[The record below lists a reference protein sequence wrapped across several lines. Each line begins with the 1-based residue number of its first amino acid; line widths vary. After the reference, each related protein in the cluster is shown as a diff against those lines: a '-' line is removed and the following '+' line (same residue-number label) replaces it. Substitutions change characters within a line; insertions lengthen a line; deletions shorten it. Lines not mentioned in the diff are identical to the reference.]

1 MSVRLPACVLAL
13 LVLTAIPCAGQIIPS
28 ARVVIAPDIEDFLQQ
43 MVLEEHFSGIALA
56 VRSGEVLHA
65 NAYGRATEDRA
76 NSLHTLFHV
85 ASVTKQF
92 TAAATLQLVDQGKI
106 DLGDTVNDHLPE
118 RYRSEKW
125 AGVSVHHLL
134 SHSSGIPDYALQRDY
149 YDVVDGFCLGNTVD
163 GMLREAQESELR
175 FTPGTEYEY
184 SNIGFTLLGE
194 IIAHK
199 TGAPYHTYVEENLL
213 APMGMGSSRLH
224 MVGHEPAQHEASGH
238 RWNSELHR
246 HTKDMKV
253 TLPVT
258 APDGGLITNLDDFYR
273 WIRIYTGQHGKIL
286 SDAAFE
292 KMVTPVIETGEV
304 YGRGKT
310 TAYGYGL
317 FLGDG
322 LISHDGYIVGFRSHF
337 ILDRKD
343 DELVVVLSNN
353 TTNDP
358 TRISAGMLA
367 IIESE

>member
-1 MSVRLPACVLAL
+1 MSIRLPACGLAL
-13 LVLTAIPCAGQIIPS
+13 LALIAIPCVGQINPS
-28 ARVVIAPDIEDFLQQ
+28 ARIVVAPDIEAFLQQ

-65 NAYGRATEDRA
+65 NAYGRATEDLD
-76 NSLHTLFHV
+76 NSLYTLFHV

-106 DLGDTVNDHLPE
+106 ELSDSINEHLPE
-118 RYRSEKW
+118 KYRSEKW

-134 SHSSGIPDYALQRDY
+134 SHSSGIPDYALERDY
-149 YDVVDGFCLGNTVD
+149 YNVVDGFCLGDTVD
-163 GMLREAQESELR
+163 GMLREAQKSELR
-175 FTPGTEYEY
+175 FIPGTEYEY

-194 IIAHK
+194 IIEYRSG
-199 TGAPYHTYVEENLL
+199 TPYHTYIEENLL
-213 APMGMGSSRLH
+213 APLGMESSRLH
-224 MVGHEPAQHEASGH
+224 IAGHQPEQYEASGH
-238 RWNSELHR
+238 RWNEDLHR

-258 APDGGLITNLDDFYR
+258 APDGGLVTNIDDFYR
-273 WIRIYTGQHGKIL
+273 WTRIYTGQHGKIL
-286 SDAAFE
+286 SDAALK

-304 YGRGKT
+304 YGRGET
-310 TAYGYGL
+310 TSYGYGL
-317 FLGDG
+317 YLGDG
-322 LISHDGYIVGFRSHF
+322 LISHEGYIVGFRSHF
-337 ILDRKD
+337 ILDTKD
-343 DELVVVLSNN
+343 DELVVVFTNN